1 MKRVKREFQKPV
13 RSLILYLALLV
24 TCSSLLLLAPIASW
38 AAPAPHSDAD
48 FSSIASSSS
57 SLARPNPN
65 NIPSEKVTQFV
76 NAYLQVVALIER
88 REGELQAAETESE
101 SLRIQRDIEMEAII
115 LIETA
120 GLNRQEYLQLLSL
133 ANVDP
138 EFGERVVTLIQETA
152 S

>member
-1 MKRVKREFQKPV
+1 MKKSETLFQKSA
-13 RSLILYLALLV
+13 RSLGRYLLIIWVCVSLWLV
-24 TCSSLLLLAPIASW
+24 APIASW
-38 AAPAPHSDAD
+38 AASAPDAD
-48 FSSIASSSS
+48 LSAVTSSS
-57 SLARPNPN
+57 SLARPDPN

-76 NAYLQVVALIER
+76 NVYLQVVTLIER

-101 SLRIQRDIEMEAII
+101 SLRIQRDIELEAIV

-133 ANVDP
+133 ANADP
-138 EFGERVVTLIQETA
+138 EFSERVVTLIQETD

>member
-1 MKRVKREFQKPV
+1 MKRVKRQFQKPV
-13 RSLILYLALLV
+13 RSRRWLAMLAICGALW
-24 TCSSLLLLAPIASW
+24 LLAPISSW
-38 AAPAPHSDAD
+38 ADSPLRSEGDL
-48 FSSIASSSS
+48 SSSPLS
-57 SLARPNPN
+57 SSMARPDPS

-76 NAYLQVVALIER
+76 NVYLQVVALIER

-101 SLRIQRDIEMEAII
+101 SLSIQRDIETAAIA
-115 LIETA
+115 LIESA

-138 EFGERVVTLIQETA
+138 EFGERVATLLEETA

>member
-1 MKRVKREFQKPV
+1 MQFQKNL
-13 RSLILYLALLV
+13 RSLIH
-24 TCSSLLLLAPIASW
+24 W
-38 AAPAPHSDAD
+38 AAVLIVCAAFLVAPSVSLAAPVDRSDAD
-48 FSSIASSSS
+48 LSSIAPPSNS
-57 SLARPNPN
+57 AVRPDTN

-88 REGELQAAETESE
+88 REGELQATETESE
-101 SLRIQRDIEMEAII
+101 SLRIQRDIETEAIV

-120 GLNRQEYLQLLSL
+120 GLTRQEYLQLLSL

-138 EFGERVVTLIQETA
+138 EFGEQVAMLIQETA

>member
-1 MKRVKREFQKPV
+1 MKRVKQPFQKPV
-13 RSLILYLALLV
+13 RSLIRHLAALMV
-24 TCSSLLLLAPIASW
+24 CISLCLLAPIASW
-38 AAPAPHSDAD
+38 ASDAD
-48 FSSIASSSS
+48 LSSITSPSSN
-57 SLARPNPN
+57 LARPDTN

-76 NAYLQVVALIER
+76 NVYLQVVALIER

-101 SLRIQRDIEMEAII
+101 SLRIQRDIEMAAIV

-152 S
+152 T